1 MELVCPIAG
10 DPKCDIT
17 DPFNDPCGDAG
28 LCSPQGSGYSC
39 DCSKFKS
46 TLYVPSQDPNSCGT
60 KVQIFCR
67 DDERAKCDKHGWC
80 RTGYGGYSCLCDP
93 GYHNQYCTGRSSGNM
108 TYFQSPIVLFK
119 NKAPIGSIRVI
130 YILAQSIGTQPSFQ
144 IFDILEMVL
153 SARLRRRDVSQTPNL
168 RSLRDIS
175 QVANYLQQD
184 KLLWRHE
191 VHQRAQDMAMVP
203 SDVKPVIKLQYP
215 ATKKDTVEYIFDN
228 DGNFRGQPSQYVIVL
243 KNRGRLEFKQTL
255 YFFNAAEGNR
265 SSCIPHLKL
274 QDCSLDIPY
283 FQRDSIVLRSYISPS
298 IFCDKAVSM
307 YNVMFQWNLY
317 AGFQKLFNSNFPFN
331 EHKPTFSSSEQNI
344 IIRPF
349 TLYQDKTLPY
359 NVHTVFLES
368 KLTIESETYVNN
380 AMCQFKVITLDLI
393 ITIKGGSYRTHN
405 VRQNLI
411 LNASLSYDPNESPNN
426 QDLIFSWDCR
436 NQNGITPTFCDKRE
450 SSNPILTIRSDLLA
464 KGDTLTFNLTV
475 LDGYRELSGTA
486 AQSVYLEDT
495 SFEIICVKN
504 CEVESKKTDA
514 IYLKCLPYHA
524 DKTLVWTVS
533 DSNVAKIRQ
542 PNTTPDIFIIKPN
555 TLEPGKG
562 YVVTLADQNDKRYK
576 SSFEIY
582 VGEALKRGSCEIK
595 PTNGT
600 MGKTHFSIKCENYGE
615 FGADYKLVYEFYQSD
630 GTDLMI
636 LGFNYIG
643 TIKSIVLTFGDVRVK
658 IYDKLGNVIDERLT
672 VQLENLE
679 TDDENIINITKTVEI
694 SRSLLDHPS
703 MLRHIQVLTKM
714 LPHMNSTQKEASSL
728 QIISEIGHVF
738 DDIENTLNYLLIRQV
753 LTTLKYFLNT
763 LKQIGE
769 EEHYLV
775 HKIVKYTGQYLQQS
789 IKSIYERDMMISE
802 MDSIIT
808 DVNLYQ
814 TNQIIHE
821 CFALIEMNKDSLLK
835 DRPKDGMEFGIRYY
849 SYMTSTRYL
858 IDTLNYTGL
867 TTQSRM
873 FPQQQDVQFKS
884 NMSESR
890 IWNKIDSPER
900 LSNLYHIPNDSN
912 TYIALDKPFVDQ
924 FVQDTNLS
932 LEVVILKKNLFW
944 WFNPDDFGV
953 NTTICGIYLNRVE
966 NRDFKPIHILDEP
979 ISIHLEVLNL
989 SRADVEWNATKY
1001 EDHVATDVKNTGIG
1015 SHRIPDLTKWS
1026 AVYVKFK
1033 KASSAMNLIWTKEQ
1047 RPSTD
1052 LFQNEPN
1059 LVANETSEFL
1069 LLPRLNV
1076 TDPGGNGEDGDIG
1089 DYFVGIVP
1097 EQKGN
1102 HEYTFE
1108 IYRIDCRRWI
1118 NDKWI
1123 IDPYCMVNNRSTLD
1137 QIICDCR
1144 HMSKFSASVLV
1155 VPNLVD
1161 PIGDASLL
1169 LTVLDNPTPV
1179 IFVLAILLLYVILLI
1194 WARRKDKMDTKR
1206 GRIVILKDNCP
1217 SDEVPYLVTVYTG
1230 SRPYAGTTSDVCIQI
1245 FGTHEVSRVHLI
1257 QNPNK
1262 FTLQRGNDDWF
1273 LVLTPHHLGDIKRIR
1288 LWSNYSGKR
1297 PDWYCDQVE
1306 VRDIGTR
1313 KKYLFFVQRWLAVL
1327 KDEEF
1332 LEAEV
1337 LTHDKVDPRNI
1348 WTKMWERNVK
1358 STIQEQHP
1366 AASFLIRHPRTAG
1379 TRVEKLSIVVSGI
1392 MTILVISLMFYEKS
1406 ETDEETYEFFEY
1418 RLRDLVIGWES
1429 MVVEFITMGIIMYC
1443 FGKSRADTSKI
1454 KETIQVV
1461 DEDELIENK
1470 EDKEQN
1476 NSSNSKEKDASDKHG
1491 EHDGENR
1498 EGKEQNNST
1507 HSKESDTKDEHVEDD
1522 GKVKIDSKYVK
1533 DVPLKS
1539 VTDVL
1544 WNSEEIEEKCKRMR
1558 EKLVRWIE
1566 EEKSSNETEERKEKI
1581 KTSRSRSCSWKNE
1594 STAECSKPT
1603 AREKNKSCGGY
1614 IWSSQNN
1621 EPKVIEDINVL
1632 AQKYVEQDDI
1642 CARNI
1647 FRDISQQMSCD
1658 REEINQLRKR
1668 YHSCNRDKVE
1678 GNNGTNDSRNEV
1690 EKLPHKEEN
1699 QKTEDAKQLKFWNRQ
1714 FWEPLTVA
1722 AKLRSYLSDKVLSK
1736 AVIEPFFPTSIEK
1749 REKFLPKGKKAWYR
1763 LAWTLLVIN
1772 IVVSAYLIILYGLK
1786 FGRTKAMIWVTTT
1799 VLGFGQDFF
1808 LSTPFQVILW
1818 SFVLAKFYQRT
1829 QKTYLYYVNSEFY
1842 KEKFKIW
1849 QERDPEYIDLVNL
1862 NRQKSIYRPFT
1873 AKETCIAREYKQR
1886 EDKQYRKVRDFLICM
1901 LGLIIIFTI
1910 IDFKFISM
1918 TYYSTK
1924 FYEHAL
1930 LSAKSSNGIS
1940 FRDIRNQKT
1949 LYEFLSTTLL
1959 PALYSVTPDVHKNDK
1974 INTAVSSKKSTRRLN
1989 DKKVIDIIKFNKD
2002 AVKTKGKTKGT
2013 KTSEKNKPN
2022 IKSIVKNA
2030 STVKIEPKES
2040 PKIIDSLKDTI
2051 ESIKTAMDSSKIHYD
2066 AKTNTGQSKHTTG
2079 KSQSEVNTSN
2089 IDIKPRTDTKT
2100 THPLT
2105 EHQIDLYNTKLISVL
2120 RIRQQRVKPNS
2131 CRVSKY
2137 FSEFKTSCNDNIS
2150 PMSED
2155 TDSYEGNWMT
2165 AKTDE
2170 TEIEEATDLSLP
2182 LVKNPW
2188 LYQSEEITNTATRS
2202 GPRTNIIYNG
2212 GGYVKDLG
2220 SSESNMAQGLSQMII
2235 HKWLDERTRVT
2246 FIECSLYNPN
2256 INAIIAVSLMIERL
2270 GSLNYMTDSE
2280 IGIMKLITSADFE
2293 IFEIRFKCILF
2304 ALLIILYVFQ
2314 LIHLTRYGLLSKNIL
2329 YDLLILMFTIATLPD
2344 CS

>member
-1 MELVCPIAG
+1 MQNFLIILSTIFGTHFLFSKVAG

-144 IFDILEMVL
+144 IFDILEMIL

-203 SDVKPVIKLQYP
+203 SGRDFCVQQFQDEAFCSIIPHDVKPVIKLQYP

-228 DGNFRGQPSQYVIVL
+228 EGNFRGQPSQYVIVL

-411 LNASLSYDPNESPNN
+411 LNASLSYDPNESPND

-555 TLEPGKG
+555 TLERGKG
-562 YVVTLADQNDKRYK
+562 YVVTVADQNDKRYK

-679 TDDENIINITKTVEI
+679 TDDENIINITTTVEI

-714 LPHMNSTQKEASSL
+714 LPHINSTQKEASSL

-769 EEHYLV
+769 DEHYLV

-821 CFALIEMNKDSLLK
+821 CFALIEMNKDSLLE
-835 DRPKDGMEFGIRYY
+835 DQPKDGMEYGIRYY

-858 IDTLNYTGL
+858 INTLNYTGL

-900 LSNLYHIPNDSN
+900 LSNLHHIPNDSN
-912 TYIALDKPFVDQ
+912 TYITLDNPFVDQFVQDTHLSLEVVILKKNLFWWFNPDVKPVIKLQYPATKKDTVEYIFDNDLDEPISIHLEVLNLSRADVKWNATKYEDHVATDVKNTGIVLDEPISIHLEVLNLSRADVKWNATKYEDHDATDVKNTGIGSHRIPDLTKWSAVYVKFKKASSAMNLIWTKEQRPSTDLFQNEPNMVANETSQFKSNMSESRIWNKIDSPERLSNLHHIPNNSNTYITLDKPFADQ

-989 SRADVEWNATKY
+989 SRADVKWNATKY

-1137 QIICDCR
+1137 RIICDCR
-1144 HMSKFSASVLV
+1144 HMSKFSASVLVVPNLVDPIGDASLLLTVLDNPTPVIFVLTILLLYVILLIWARRKDKMDTKRV

-1245 FGTHEVSRVHLI
+1245 FGTHGVSRVHLI

-1337 LTHDKVDPRNI
+1337 LTHDKVGPRNI

-1498 EGKEQNNST
+1498 EGLFW
-1507 HSKESDTKDEHVEDD
+1507 
-1522 GKVKIDSKYVK
+1522 KI
-1533 DVPLKS
+1533 
-1539 VTDVL
+1539 
-1544 WNSEEIEEKCKRMR
+1544 
-1558 EKLVRWIE
+1558 
-1566 EEKSSNETEERKEKI
+1566 
-1581 KTSRSRSCSWKNE
+1581 SR
-1594 STAECSKPT
+1594 
-1603 AREKNKSCGGY
+1603 
-1614 IWSSQNN
+1614 
-1621 EPKVIEDINVL
+1621 
-1632 AQKYVEQDDI
+1632 
-1642 CARNI
+1642 
-1647 FRDISQQMSCD
+1647 
-1658 REEINQLRKR
+1658 R
-1668 YHSCNRDKVE
+1668 YK
-1678 GNNGTNDSRNEV
+1678 
-1690 EKLPHKEEN
+1690 
-1699 QKTEDAKQLKFWNRQ
+1699 
-1714 FWEPLTVA
+1714 
-1722 AKLRSYLSDKVLSK
+1722 
-1736 AVIEPFFPTSIEK
+1736 
-1749 REKFLPKGKKAWYR
+1749 
-1763 LAWTLLVIN
+1763 
-1772 IVVSAYLIILYGLK
+1772 
-1786 FGRTKAMIWVTTT
+1786 
-1799 VLGFGQDFF
+1799 
-1808 LSTPFQVILW
+1808 
-1818 SFVLAKFYQRT
+1818 
-1829 QKTYLYYVNSEFY
+1829 
-1842 KEKFKIW
+1842 
-1849 QERDPEYIDLVNL
+1849 
-1862 NRQKSIYRPFT
+1862 
-1873 AKETCIAREYKQR
+1873 
-1886 EDKQYRKVRDFLICM
+1886 
-1901 LGLIIIFTI
+1901 
-1910 IDFKFISM
+1910 
-1918 TYYSTK
+1918 
-1924 FYEHAL
+1924 
-1930 LSAKSSNGIS
+1930 
-1940 FRDIRNQKT
+1940 
-1949 LYEFLSTTLL
+1949 
-1959 PALYSVTPDVHKNDK
+1959 
-1974 INTAVSSKKSTRRLN
+1974 
-1989 DKKVIDIIKFNKD
+1989 
-2002 AVKTKGKTKGT
+2002 
-2013 KTSEKNKPN
+2013 
-2022 IKSIVKNA
+2022 
-2030 STVKIEPKES
+2030 
-2040 PKIIDSLKDTI
+2040 
-2051 ESIKTAMDSSKIHYD
+2051 
-2066 AKTNTGQSKHTTG
+2066 
-2079 KSQSEVNTSN
+2079 
-2089 IDIKPRTDTKT
+2089 
-2100 THPLT
+2100 
-2105 EHQIDLYNTKLISVL
+2105 
-2120 RIRQQRVKPNS
+2120 
-2131 CRVSKY
+2131 
-2137 FSEFKTSCNDNIS
+2137 
-2150 PMSED
+2150 
-2155 TDSYEGNWMT
+2155 
-2165 AKTDE
+2165 
-2170 TEIEEATDLSLP
+2170 
-2182 LVKNPW
+2182 
-2188 LYQSEEITNTATRS
+2188 
-2202 GPRTNIIYNG
+2202 
-2212 GGYVKDLG
+2212 
-2220 SSESNMAQGLSQMII
+2220 
-2235 HKWLDERTRVT
+2235 
-2246 FIECSLYNPN
+2246 
-2256 INAIIAVSLMIERL
+2256 
-2270 GSLNYMTDSE
+2270 
-2280 IGIMKLITSADFE
+2280 
-2293 IFEIRFKCILF
+2293 
-2304 ALLIILYVFQ
+2304 
-2314 LIHLTRYGLLSKNIL
+2314 
-2329 YDLLILMFTIATLPD
+2329 
-2344 CS
+2344 